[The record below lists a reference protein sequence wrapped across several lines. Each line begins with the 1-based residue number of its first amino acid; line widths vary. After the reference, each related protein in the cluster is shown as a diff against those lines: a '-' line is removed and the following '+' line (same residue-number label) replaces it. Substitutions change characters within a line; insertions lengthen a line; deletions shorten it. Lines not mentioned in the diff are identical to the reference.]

1 VNLSRIVG
9 GLVSSRLCT
18 LHEMQTVYSLQDAL
32 DLWEVLSVDN
42 YNRRQHEH

>member
-1 VNLSRIVG
+1 MNLSRIVG

-18 LHEMQTVYSLQDAL
+18 LHEMQTVYSMQDEL
-32 DLWEVLSVDN
+32 ELSEVLSEDN